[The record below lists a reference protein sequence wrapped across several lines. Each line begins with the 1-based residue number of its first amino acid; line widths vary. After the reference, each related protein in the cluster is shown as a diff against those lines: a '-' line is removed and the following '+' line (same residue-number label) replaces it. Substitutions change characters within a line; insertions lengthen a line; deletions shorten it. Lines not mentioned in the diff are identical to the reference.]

1 MFDMDRTDT
10 GQKINAFI
18 DVKSVPY
25 ILGDYLNGREFL
37 TLNPDEVKNEVTIDT
52 SVPNRA
58 FIKISLDQIK
68 RSTDTGLLMPEGN
81 IEKKSKLDQ
90 MVSNYREFIAQNHFG
105 VIRKGLVVKIN
116 YRIETQSGRCI
127 RNLYDYLKIF
137 EGGLYTHVSDTNVA
151 DPAIIVNYEDTIV
164 ASINSYTH
172 GTDSLVLRINSVDL
186 FYEVISPKKVC
197 LPKYSHKFYPYGIP
211 KPQPTTVDLY
221 RESLK
226 SRNDYY
232 RFGNNNRDIFVNLPE
247 VDSET
252 RKVSMLPCG
261 TFYIN
266 KTFPVR
272 PMQRVVFNF
281 SIWKNDLTIVPNTY
295 QIANILGIYA
305 FDTFDNSENH
315 FVQSVVD
322 ELKDRECNDQYRDQ
336 LIADLYMQI
345 EELKRTKTPPKPG
358 KQTYGKPVPLDRCTK
373 VHTCS
378 VPQFPINTTE
388 PYGEHYKHVEC
399 DHHHHHDCDCNQLYD
414 HECGCNDELYI
425 DDIQQIVDEYMD

>member
-18 DVKSVPY
+18 DVKLVPY

-68 RSTDTGLLMPEGN
+68 RSIDTGLLMPEGN

-186 FYEVISPKKVC
+186 FYEVISPKKV
-197 LPKYSHKFYPYGIP
+197 
-211 KPQPTTVDLY
+211 
-221 RESLK
+221 
-226 SRNDYY
+226 
-232 RFGNNNRDIFVNLPE
+232 
-247 VDSET
+247 
-252 RKVSMLPCG
+252 
-261 TFYIN
+261 
-266 KTFPVR
+266 
-272 PMQRVVFNF
+272 
-281 SIWKNDLTIVPNTY
+281 
-295 QIANILGIYA
+295 
-305 FDTFDNSENH
+305 
-315 FVQSVVD
+315 
-322 ELKDRECNDQYRDQ
+322 
-336 LIADLYMQI
+336 
-345 EELKRTKTPPKPG
+345 
-358 KQTYGKPVPLDRCTK
+358 
-373 VHTCS
+373 
-378 VPQFPINTTE
+378 
-388 PYGEHYKHVEC
+388 
-399 DHHHHHDCDCNQLYD
+399 
-414 HECGCNDELYI
+414 
-425 DDIQQIVDEYMD
+425 